1 MTRYSGYMLSGVR
14 IYSSDAVWRH
24 ILTDLNA
31 SVADSPGPGYLNFD
45 SLSVSYPVTP
55 MQLKSMIL
63 DAIDYSDVLCRVFGH
78 RVTISR
84 MQAQIVALLEQSGG
98 MSISQIKNALGFSPD
113 IATHTIDNA
122 IYQLRKSYGHDFIQN
137 NNGVYTIG
145 KL

>member
-1 MTRYSGYMLSGVR
+1 MLSGVR

-24 ILTDLNA
+24 ILADLNA
-31 SVADSPGPGYLNFD
+31 SVADAPGPGYLNLD
-45 SLSVSYPVTP
+45 SLNLPHPVTST
-55 MQLKSMIL
+55 QLKSIIL
-63 DAIDYSDVLCRVFGH
+63 DAMDYSDVLRRVFGH

-84 MQAQIVALLEQSGG
+84 MQTQIVALLEQSGG
-98 MSISQIKNALGFSPD
+98 MTISQIKDALGFSPD

-122 IYQLRKSYGHDFIQN
+122 IYQLRKSYGRDFIQN